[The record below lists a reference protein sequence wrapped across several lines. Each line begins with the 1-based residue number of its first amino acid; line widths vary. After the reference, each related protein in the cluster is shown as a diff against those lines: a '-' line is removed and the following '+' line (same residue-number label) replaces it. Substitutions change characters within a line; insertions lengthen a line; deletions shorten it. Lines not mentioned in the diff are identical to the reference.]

1 MKSSILA
8 VFSVLA
14 MGAFAETGVIGD
26 IVVSPS
32 EKARNVEITYRL
44 TGGEAIVTME
54 VWTNG
59 VFAGDSAAWS
69 ATGDVNAL
77 VQPDA
82 EAVRRIVWF
91 PDFDM
96 PGEVLPSVSVK
107 LKTWATN
114 DPPNYMAVRVVPDEA
129 KQTLYY
135 VSEEALP
142 GGIGDRRWRTD
153 YLLMRRIPHS
163 TDFWRMG
170 APSGEAPGR
179 AANEVPHYVKFSKDY
194 YIGVFQVTQGQ
205 FASLFGSN
213 PSPAAQQALPDAELR
228 PVTYVK
234 INGMLRNTP
243 TATKY
248 RWPEDGHS
256 YEGAVF
262 MGKLKT
268 RTGIAFDLPT
278 DAQWEYA
285 ARAGEKAAMPNGQ
298 PPSDA
303 SRTDIAWI
311 PETAGTPD
319 APCDPAP
326 VGSLQANNWGLYD
339 MLGNVA
345 EWTLDWWSDT
355 SYANP
360 YPNNDY
366 HYSADETGG
375 IVDPVGPASDAE
387 GIQYKVI
394 RGLGVTLTKSLV
406 PTYLRVAYRLE
417 KRTPTSQLDWVGF
430 RVVCPC
436 PAAGSF

>member
-1 MKSSILA
+1 MQHNI
-8 VFSVLA
+8 
-14 MGAFAETGVIGD
+14 
-26 IVVSPS
+26 
-32 EKARNVEITYRL
+32 
-44 TGGEAIVTME
+44 
-54 VWTNG
+54 
-59 VFAGDSAAWS
+59 AGQKMD
-69 ATGDVNAL
+69 T
-77 VQPDA
+77 P
-82 EAVRRIVWF
+82 
-91 PDFDM
+91 
-96 PGEVLPSVSVK
+96 
-107 LKTWATN
+107 TN
-114 DPPNYMAVRVVPDEA
+114 D
-129 KQTLYY
+129 
-135 VSEEALP
+135 
-142 GGIGDRRWRTD
+142 
-153 YLLMRRIPHS
+153 
-163 TDFWRMG
+163 
-170 APSGEAPGR
+170 
-179 AANEVPHYVKFSKDY
+179 
-194 YIGVFQVTQGQ
+194 
-205 FASLFGSN
+205 
-213 PSPAAQQALPDAELR
+213 
-228 PVTYVK
+228 
-234 INGMLRNTP
+234 
-243 TATKY
+243 
-248 RWPEDGHS
+248 
-256 YEGAVF
+256 AVF
-262 MGKLKT
+262 MGKLKV

-319 APCDPAP
+319 AQCDPAP

-417 KRTPTSQLDWVGF
+417 NRPPSYQLDWVGF